1 MLHGVFDGGMM
12 KGSTKSLGMLRCYRL
27 TREQPKPTTSNVD
40 SLDFL
45 KTVATMFTFL
55 RRAMLMAFV
64 STLLHTSV
72 IRADDL
78 RVMSFNLRYGTAH
91 DGENHWANRKE
102 FVSETVAQ
110 FAPDLLGTQETLAFQ
125 KDFLAG
131 KMPTYTSIGVG
142 RDRGDD
148 QGEMTALFF
157 KTDRF
162 ELLDQGHFWLSES
175 PAVPGSMSWDTSLT
189 RMCSWIKL
197 LDKQSESKRPILFM
211 NTHFDHRGSE
221 ARTQSA
227 RLMRQKSIELG
238 VGCDVVMT
246 GDFNAGV
253 GSDPY
258 QALFSD
264 PPVATAFVDSYA
276 AKRPA
281 DEPGEATFS
290 GFKSSTV
297 SGARIDWIALR
308 GSWEVLQTAI
318 VRTSIAGRTPSDHF
332 PVTAIVRR

>member
-1 MLHGVFDGGMM
+1 MM
-12 KGSTKSLGMLRCYRL
+12 IGSTKLLGVICWDRL
-27 TREQPKPTTSNVD
+27 SRAQPKPTTSSVG
-40 SLDFL
+40 SLNFL
-45 KTVATMFTFL
+45 KIVAFMFTSL
-55 RRAMLMAFV
+55 QRAILMAFA
-64 STLLHTSV
+64 STLLFTSV
-72 IRADDL
+72 VRANDL
-78 RVMSFNLRYGTAH
+78 RVMSFNLRFGTAP
-91 DGENHWANRKE
+91 DGENHWDKRKE

-125 KDFLAG
+125 KAFLAG

-142 RDRGDD
+142 RDHGDE

-189 RMCSWIKL
+189 RMCSWVKL

-227 RLMRQKSIELG
+227 RLIRQKSIELG
-238 VGCDVVMT
+238 DGCDVIIT
-246 GDFNAGV
+246 GDFNAGA
-253 GSDPY
+253 GSEPY
-258 QALFSD
+258 QVLFSD
-264 PPVATAFVDSYA
+264 PPAATAFVDSYA

-297 SGARIDWIALR
+297 AGARIDWIALR
-308 GSWEVLQTAI
+308 GSWDIQQTAI
-318 VRTSIAGRTPSDHF
+318 VRTAKAGRTPSDHF
-332 PVTAIVRR
+332 PVTAVVRR